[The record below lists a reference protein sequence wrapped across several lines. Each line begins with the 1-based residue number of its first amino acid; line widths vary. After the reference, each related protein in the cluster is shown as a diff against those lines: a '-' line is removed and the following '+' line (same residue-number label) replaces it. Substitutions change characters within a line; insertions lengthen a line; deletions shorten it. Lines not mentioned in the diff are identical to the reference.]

1 MGILNDLTGK
11 ASKVVGSASE
21 LAFGGGTI
29 DTMKATIGKHAGG
42 AKNNRFSVVMTP
54 PQTTV
59 FNENKDDILDSVLT
73 GGFDLKQLVND
84 PRDIAILCQR
94 AALPSWNISTFE
106 YQTDKQVNKFPY
118 TYIHEDLTLSFLC
131 TNDYY
136 VKKMF
141 DNWMEQVMPTKQH
154 TASYKSTY
162 TTDIV
167 VNQLNEQNIPVYG
180 YTFQKAYPIIV
191 TAIEFEQGG
200 QDLVKFDVTFAY
212 DRFEPTGFTDAAKD
226 AISNGFGKLQLP
238 GGDALAQ
245 KVGALSKKAGSFG
258 KKFF

>member
-1 MGILNDLTGK
+1 MSILNDLTGK
-11 ASKVVGSASE
+11 AANIVGGASE
-21 LAFGGGTI
+21 VAYGGGTI
-29 DTMKATIGKHAGG
+29 DTMKATIGKHGG
-42 AKNNRFSVVMTP
+42 AAKNNRFSVVMTP
-54 PQTTV
+54 PTTSV
-59 FNENKDDILDSVLT
+59 FNLNAGDILDSVLT

-136 VKKMF
+136 IKKMF
-141 DNWMEQVMPTKQH
+141 DTWMGNIMTIDSH
-154 TASYKSTY
+154 IANYKSAY

-180 YTFQKAYPIIV
+180 YTFEKAYPVIV

-212 DRFEPTGFTDAAKD
+212 DKFKPTGFTSAAID

-245 KVGALSKKAGSFG
+245 KVGDLSKRIGSIGDIF
-258 KKFF
+258 